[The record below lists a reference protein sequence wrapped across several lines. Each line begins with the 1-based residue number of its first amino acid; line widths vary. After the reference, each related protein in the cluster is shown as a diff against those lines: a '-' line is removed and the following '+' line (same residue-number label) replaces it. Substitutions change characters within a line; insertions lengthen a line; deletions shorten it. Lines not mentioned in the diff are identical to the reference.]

1 MRFNARTSKGLA
13 TARQPARL
21 IWVRNTSIQTFSI
34 TDIYIPR
41 VRPLGEWFHV
51 SSVLWEFERSPRFAR
66 LPTIIIKN
74 NNTSKSL
81 TFPHKGTEQF
91 ELPTEVH

>member
-1 MRFNARTSKGLA
+1 MYIQGPRHCA
-13 TARQPARL
+13 PARPAYL
-21 IWVRNTSIQTFSI
+21 GEKSSIQTFSI